1 MEQETCR
8 RDSDGL
14 DGDGVPATAAIRAIR
29 RALQRGHLVV
39 DPPDDRPF
47 ARMRR
52 FRPPGV
58 ARL

>member
-1 MEQETCR
+1 MSAAERQRE
-8 RDSDGL
+8 S
-14 DGDGVPATAAIRAIR
+14 AIRAIR

-39 DPPDDRPF
+39 DSPDDRPF

-58 ARL
+58 ARLGLVI